1 MNSSAEV
8 FILEAIWFAI
18 ALTKVWGEHEGEGS
32 GNLSLVVDGTT
43 KAEQV
48 SGPFYAWLVWPQNHL
63 QHEQL
68 EIEIFTSL
76 MLGVVLCVFV
86 WRMYE
91 FLYQSTSQTVLCFT
105 ALSRLP
111 HIRQELK
118 CLRDNSSQIRNPRSQ
133 TTSSTGK
140 LFSPTY
146 WKIQGIQFKVWGML
160 QFVSPLATW
169 ITIPQLLD
177 WWTFRI
183 SSEFRMSIARML
195 VLSCTSCPKKTCT
208 FIFHASSTSCL
219 SKMVYLIYL
228 CCYFG
233 VL

>member
-1 MNSSAEV
+1 MAGLTSKPPATWTAWNRNIYKSDAWCSIMCFCVENVWV
-8 FILEAIWFAI
+8 FISKHQPDS
-18 ALTKVWGEHEGEGS
+18 ALG
-32 GNLSLVVDGTT
+32 L
-43 KAEQV
+43 
-48 SGPFYAWLVWPQNHL
+48 
-63 QHEQL
+63 
-68 EIEIFTSL
+68 
-76 MLGVVLCVFV
+76 
-86 WRMYE
+86 
-91 FLYQSTSQTVLCFT
+91 T

-118 CLRDNSSQIRNPRSQ
+118 CLRDNSSQIILIQEVRPPHPKLSEKSFYRN
-133 TTSSTGK
+133 STVK

-219 SKMVYLIYL
+219 SKMVYLILYL